1 MASNGLFLAMHR
13 AGQPHLQRTF
23 EQQQILE
30 TPGEISHGSRVV
42 FRPLEA
48 ISRKN
53 IWWNNKPPKK
63 NS

>member
-23 EQQQILE
+23 EPQQILE

-53 IWWNNKPPKK
+53 IW
-63 NS
+63 